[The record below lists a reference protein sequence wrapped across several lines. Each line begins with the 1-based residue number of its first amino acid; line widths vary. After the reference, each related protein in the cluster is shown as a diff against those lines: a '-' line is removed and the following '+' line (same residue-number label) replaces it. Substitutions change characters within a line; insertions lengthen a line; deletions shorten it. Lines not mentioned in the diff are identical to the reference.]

1 MADGLD
7 SGQVKLRIIGTQAY
21 NDRVLANVF
30 AHKLSV
36 LIRAAA
42 AADLSANGAKRF
54 DFVIIMLDAN
64 SPATALIGQQRATKQ
79 MPDSSS
85 IDILGRCA
93 ESVNSGNFAFAR
105 HHFPCAIQL
114 KKLANDVDEKFS
126 HAELTV
132 NGFKPITID
141 RYFLERATEAIAVKD
156 EPTEL
161 KWFKGSAIGTFDGQI
176 LETDLRGDIPRV
188 ILRLTAGGK
197 EIACVCPGLS
207 VEDIRAVLNKRVN
220 LTGSAFYDGKSGMPL
235 RIEVSR
241 TPEIIKASADFTKW
255 KGAFEPFT
263 PDEWGDEA

>member
-7 SGQVKLRIIGTQAY
+7 SGQVKLRIIGTRAF

-30 AHKLSV
+30 AHKLAV
-36 LIRAAA
+36 LIRAAT
-42 AADLSANGAKRF
+42 AADFSANGGRRF
-54 DFVIIMLDAN
+54 EFVIIQLDAN
-64 SPATALIGQQRATKQ
+64 SPATALVGEQRVTKQ
-79 MPDSSS
+79 VPVSSS

-93 ESVNSGNFAFAR
+93 ESVNSGSFAYAR
-105 HHFPCAIQL
+105 THLPCAIQL
-114 KKLANDVDEKFS
+114 KKLANEVDQKFS

-141 RYFLERATEAIAVKD
+141 RYFLERATEAVLVKD
-156 EPTEL
+156 EPTQL
-161 KWFKGSAIGTFDGQI
+161 KWFKGSAVGTFDGQI

-197 EIACVCPGLS
+197 EIDCVCPGLS
-207 VEDIRAVLNKRVN
+207 IEDIRAVLNKRVS
-220 LTGSAFYDGKSGMPL
+220 LTGSAFYDGKSGMPV
-235 RIEVSR
+235 RIEVSQ

-263 PDEWGDEA
+263 PDEWGDA